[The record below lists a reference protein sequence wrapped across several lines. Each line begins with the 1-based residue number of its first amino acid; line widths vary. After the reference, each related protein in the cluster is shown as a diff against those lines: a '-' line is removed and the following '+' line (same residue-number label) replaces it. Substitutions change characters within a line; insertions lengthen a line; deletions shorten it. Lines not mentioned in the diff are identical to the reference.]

1 MTIITEND
9 VREAYAKLRELMS
22 DTTPPDAKR
31 EEVEAQAEL
40 IYDFYRN
47 NIDAYNKGK
56 LTSSDMERYA
66 VEALAEGHIEIFEK
80 AADWCQLFC
89 VKEQSD
95 LGPWSQCLE
104 WLYVTINFRCP
115 NSIKLANRL
124 AKSKHYIRKE
134 EMQMRWDINDEN
146 DLGAL
151 LTNNLNHLNVAKDA
165 IGSFRL
171 LYPLILEVY
180 NTKK

>member
-9 VREAYAKLRELMS
+9 VREAYAKLRKLMS
-22 DTTPPDAKR
+22 DTTPQDANR
-31 EEVEAQAEL
+31 EEVEAQAERT
-40 IYDFYRN
+40 YDFHRN
-47 NIDAYNKGK
+47 NIYAYKKGK

-66 VEALAEGHIEIFEK
+66 EQALAEVELFEK
-80 AADWCQLFC
+80 AVDRCQLFC

-115 NSIKLANRL
+115 NSVKLANRL

-146 DLGAL
+146 DFGA
-151 LTNNLNHLNVAKDA
+151 
-165 IGSFRL
+165 
-171 LYPLILEVY
+171 
-180 NTKK
+180 